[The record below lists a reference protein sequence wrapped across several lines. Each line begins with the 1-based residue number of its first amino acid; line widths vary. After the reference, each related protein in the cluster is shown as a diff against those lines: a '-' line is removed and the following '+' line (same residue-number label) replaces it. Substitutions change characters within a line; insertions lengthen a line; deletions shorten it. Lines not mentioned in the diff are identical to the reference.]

1 MRNFE
6 SCTKLLYRVYNH
18 PDMTPEDVT
27 TVEPEPAG
35 MGEFSRLSG
44 VFFEPAKAFADIA
57 ERPRWFLPLLLIIVA
72 TVAFYVTYGQH
83 IGWQSFVQDQI
94 DNNARMQQQMQ
105 NLSPAQRQQS
115 LAVQQKIMPVM
126 YYVGP
131 VFGLPVMYLIS
142 SLILLGIASG
152 IMSAGVKFK
161 QIFAIE
167 CYAGLVGIIA
177 KLLGIVV
184 IFLKNPDQFNLMN
197 PLAFNPAAFMDQKTA
212 SKFVY
217 TLATGLDLFVIW
229 ALILTVIGLKAAAG
243 KRLSTGGVATA
254 VILPYVLLLLLG
266 ATVAGAFS

>member
-1 MRNFE
+1 
-6 SCTKLLYRVYNH
+6 
-18 PDMTPEDVT
+18 
-27 TVEPEPAG
+27 

-44 VFFEPAKAFADIA
+44 VFFEPGKAFADIA
-57 ERPRWFLPLLLIIVA
+57 ERPKWFLPLLLIILA

-83 IGWQSFVQDQI
+83 VGWARFVQDQI

-105 NLSPAQRQQS
+105 SLSAEQRQQS
-115 LAVQQKIMPVM
+115 LALQEKIMPIT

-131 VFGLPVMYLIS
+131 VIGMPLMYLVS

-177 KLLGIVV
+177 KALGIVV

-212 SKFVY
+212 SKFIY
-217 TLATGLDLFVIW
+217 TLASGCDLFVIW
-229 ALILTVIGLKAAAG
+229 VLILTVIGLKAAAG
-243 KRLSTGGVATA
+243 KKLSTGAAAVA
-254 VILPYVLLLLLG
+254 VVLPYVVLLLLG

>member
-1 MRNFE
+1 
-6 SCTKLLYRVYNH
+6 
-18 PDMTPEDVT
+18 MTPENAPA
-27 TVEPEPAG
+27 VEPEPAG

-44 VFFEPAKAFADIA
+44 VFFEPTKTFTDIA
-57 ERPRWFLPLLLIIVA
+57 ERPRWFVPLLLIILA

-83 IGWQSFVQDQI
+83 VGWQTFVQDMV

-105 NLSPAQRQQS
+105 NLSPEQRQQS
-115 LAVQQKIMPVM
+115 LAMQQKIYPVM

-131 VFGLPVMYLIS
+131 VFGTPIMYLIS
-142 SLILLGIASG
+142 SAILLGIASG

-167 CYAGLVGIIA
+167 CYAGLTGIVA

-184 IFLKNPDQFNLMN
+184 IFLKAPDQFNLMN

-212 SKFVY
+212 SKFIY
-217 TLATGLDLFVIW
+217 TLATGIDLFVIW
-229 ALILTVIGLKAAAG
+229 ALILTAVGLKAAAG
-243 KRLSTGGVATA
+243 KKLSTAGAATA
-254 VILPYVLLLLLG
+254 VILPYALLLLLG

>member
-1 MRNFE
+1 
-6 SCTKLLYRVYNH
+6 
-18 PDMTPEDVT
+18 MTPEDVT
-27 TVEPEPAG
+27 AVEPEPAG

-184 IFLKNPDQFNLMN
+184 IFLKNPEQFNLMN

-243 KRLSTGGVATA
+243 KRLSTGGAATA

>member
-1 MRNFE
+1 
-6 SCTKLLYRVYNH
+6 
-18 PDMTPEDVT
+18 
-27 TVEPEPAG
+27 

-44 VFFEPAKAFADIA
+44 VFFEPGKAFADIA
-57 ERPRWFLPLLLIIVA
+57 ERPKWFLPLLLIILA
-72 TVAFYVTYGQH
+72 TAAFYVTYGQH
-83 IGWQSFVQDQI
+83 VGWERFVQDQI

-105 NLSPAQRQQS
+105 SLSPEQRQQS
-115 LAVQQKIMPVM
+115 LALQEKIMPIT

-131 VFGLPVMYLIS
+131 VIGMPLMYLIS

-177 KLLGIVV
+177 KALGIVV
-184 IFLKNPDQFNLMN
+184 MFLKNPDQFNLMN

-212 SKFVY
+212 SKFIY
-217 TLATGLDLFVIW
+217 TLASGCDLFVIW
-229 ALILTVIGLKAAAG
+229 VLILTVIGLKAAAG
-243 KRLSTGGVATA
+243 KKLSTGGAAVA
-254 VILPYVLLLLLG
+254 VVLPYAVLLLLG

>member
-1 MRNFE
+1 
-6 SCTKLLYRVYNH
+6 
-18 PDMTPEDVT
+18 MTPENAPA
-27 TVEPEPAG
+27 VEPEPAG

-44 VFFEPAKAFADIA
+44 VFFEPTKTFTDIA
-57 ERPRWFLPLLLIIVA
+57 ERPRWFVPLLLIILA

-83 IGWQSFVQDQI
+83 IGWQTFVQDMV
-94 DNNARMQQQMQ
+94 DNNARMQQQLQ
-105 NLSPAQRQQS
+105 SLSPEQRQQS
-115 LAVQQKIMPVM
+115 LAMQQKIYPVM

-131 VFGLPVMYLIS
+131 VLGMPLMYLIS
-142 SLILLGIASG
+142 SAILLGIASG

-167 CYAGLVGIIA
+167 CYAGLTGIVA

-212 SKFVY
+212 PKFTY

-229 ALILTVIGLKAAAG
+229 AMILTVIGLKAAAG
-243 KRLSTGGVATA
+243 KKLSTGGAAVA
-254 VILPYVLLLLLG
+254 VVLPYALLLLLG
-266 ATVAGAFS
+266 ATLAGAFS